1 MTTISRAAIVDDAN
15 DKTALINYSLE
26 RLSGVW
32 STALRNFLDFDM
44 AVDRFEIVV
53 PAESLGFAIDRIT
66 AVNQTA
72 TRGDGLTDMEGE
84 ARATGL
90 RAIGPEIGTV
100 RIGEIVV
107 DYQAHGQD
115 LTGLRA
121 FNEAFDEIGN
131 RDAPPDRNRIAA
143 ILERLERINILPQG
157 FIERIQMTDLSYLD
171 AAQQPRFQL
180 DGLEFD
186 LAGGDLNLPLG
197 YGSLGLRMTGARSPA
212 PGGSGDGPA
221 GDPLRALVPENLGV
235 IASIERFPIQAWW
248 RSVLRAMTLTLSA
261 GDRDPDT
268 DAIGEAMGAELLAAI
283 NQAGTEF
290 RLDRLDIEAP
300 SGRLLAEGAF
310 QADPAT
316 AIGVRGH
323 LNLTITGLDEMIAV
337 AMGAAGS
344 GQVAPGVQGNMMF
357 LMMLKGMAK
366 REPGPDGKPVDR
378 LEIVVT
384 PAGDI
389 LMNGQPFSM
398 TPQQ

>member
-1 MTTISRAAIVDDAN
+1 
-15 DKTALINYSLE
+15 
-26 RLSGVW
+26 
-32 STALRNFLDFDM
+32 
-44 AVDRFEIVV
+44 
-53 PAESLGFAIDRIT
+53 
-66 AVNQTA
+66 
-72 TRGDGLTDMEGE
+72 
-84 ARATGL
+84 
-90 RAIGPEIGTV
+90 
-100 RIGEIVV
+100 
-107 DYQAHGQD
+107 
-115 LTGLRA
+115 
-121 FNEAFDEIGN
+121 
-131 RDAPPDRNRIAA
+131 
-143 ILERLERINILPQG
+143 
-157 FIERIQMTDLSYLD
+157 
-171 AAQQPRFQL
+171 
-180 DGLEFD
+180 
-186 LAGGDLNLPLG
+186 
-197 YGSLGLRMTGARSPA
+197 
-212 PGGSGDGPA
+212 
-221 GDPLRALVPENLGV
+221 
-235 IASIERFPIQAWW
+235 
-248 RSVLRAMTLTLSA
+248 MTLTLSA